1 LRTLN
6 LKLVTLSPF
15 PDFYG
20 TINEFPMLD
29 TIRHTKSS
37 GMPRAICPVKCEAY
51 LTRVRVGHH
60 NTFSAQGEGNMIR
73 VKGIV
78 LGALTA
84 AVTVL
89 PCAHAGSEIET
100 MRGIKG
106 INVSIDTRIADK
118 VNVSFNKEMIKTYV
132 EALLKNEGITL
143 LSEEAFFA
151 KHGSARLRLNVQ
163 IAKHTK
169 EDTIYAYN
177 IEVELRQNVLLERNR
192 KISFSSPTWEEQVT
206 GIVFRDYVEETVKDS
221 AKRLLER
228 FLEAYATANPGQ
240 PEPSSLKQ

>member
-1 LRTLN
+1 M
-6 LKLVTLSPF
+6 VT
-15 PDFYG
+15 
-20 TINEFPMLD
+20 
-29 TIRHTKSS
+29 
-37 GMPRAICPVKCEAY
+37 
-51 LTRVRVGHH
+51 
-60 NTFSAQGEGNMIR
+60 

-78 LGALTA
+78 LSALIA

-89 PCAHAGSEIET
+89 PCAHANNELET

-106 INVSIDTRIADK
+106 INVSIDTRFSER

-132 EALLKNEGITL
+132 ESLLKNEGITL
-143 LSEEAFFA
+143 LSEEAFFTT
-151 KHGSARLRLNVQ
+151 HGSARLRLNVQ
-163 IAKHTK
+163 IAEHTK
-169 EDTIYAYN
+169 ENTIYAYN

-221 AKRLLER
+221 AKSLIER
-228 FLEAYATANPGQ
+228 FFEAYVTANPRE